1 MKEIRF
7 HGRGGQGVAMAAE
20 ILAAALV
27 RAGGFAAAF
36 PMFGFERRGAP
47 VAAFL
52 RLDTAPIRERTQVY
66 TPDCLILLDP
76 GLVRTGVIFDGFK
89 AGGALV
95 VNGGALPPIPPGVRV
110 GVAGIVRATA
120 IALDEL
126 GRPAANTA
134 ILGAFAGLTRWVSRE
149 ALLDVLPEYFDGA
162 GLAGNRRAVERGYR
176 EARLVT
182 VPEAAHAV
190 P

>member
-20 ILAAALV
+20 ILAAAIV
-27 RAGGFAAAF
+27 RDGGFAAAF

-66 TPDCLILLDP
+66 EPDALILLDP
-76 GLVRTGVIFDGFK
+76 GLVRTGDVYQGFK
-89 AGGALV
+89 PGGVLVTNGAALPPLPPGLAIGRGGAL
-95 VNGGALPPIPPGVRV
+95 
-110 GVAGIVRATA
+110 RATA
-120 IALDEL
+120 IALEEL

-134 ILGAFAGLTRWVSRE
+134 ILGAFARVTGWVSRE
-149 ALLDVLPEYFDGA
+149 ALLHVLPDYFEGEA
-162 GLAGNRRAVERGYR
+162 LAGNRRALERGYR
-176 EARLVT
+176 DVVLIGA
-182 VPEAAHAV
+182 PETSHAL

>member
-7 HGRGGQGVAMAAE
+7 HGRGGQGTATAAE
-20 ILAAALV
+20 ILAAAIV
-27 RAGGFAAAF
+27 GDGKHAAAF

-47 VAAFL
+47 VTAFL
-52 RLDTAPIRERTQVY
+52 RFDTAPIRERTQVY
-66 TPDCLILLDP
+66 APDCLILLDP

-95 VNGGALPPIPPGVRV
+95 VNGAVLPAIPREARPGL
-110 GVAGIVRATA
+110 AGLVPATA
-120 IALDEL
+120 IALEEL

-134 ILGAFAGLTRWVSRE
+134 ILGAFARITRWVSRE
-149 ALLDVLPEYFDGA
+149 ALLGVLPDYFDGEA
-162 GLAGNRRAVERGYR
+162 LHGNRRALERGYR
-176 EARLVT
+176 EATLVAA
-182 VPEAAHAV
+182 PEEAHAI

>member
-7 HGRGGQGVAMAAE
+7 HGRGGQGVATAAE
-20 ILAAALV
+20 ILAAAIV
-27 RAGGFAAAF
+27 RDGAHAAAF

-66 TPDCLILLDP
+66 APDCLILLDP

-149 ALLDVLPEYFDGA
+149 ALLEVLPDYFDGEV
-162 GLAGNRRAVERGYR
+162 LAGNRRALERGFQ
-176 EARLVT
+176 EATLVA
-182 VPEAAHAV
+182 VPEEAHAI